1 MFKSIATV
9 LLALFSAAAFAA
21 VDVNKASQ
29 GELETVKGIG
39 PTMSTKIV
47 DARKSGPFADWG
59 DLQTRVKGV
68 GHGNATK
75 FSADGLTVNGT
86 AYAGTAPTKP
96 AKVTKVTK
104 VTKGDQ
110 ADKAKAPATE
120 KKPAARKAA
129 AAAAK

>member
-1 MFKSIATV
+1 MFIKSIATA
-9 LLALFSAAAFAA
+9 LLALLSAAAFAA

-29 GELETVKGIG
+29 GELETIKGIG

-47 DARKSGPFADWG
+47 DARKSGPFADWS

-68 GHGNATK
+68 GHGNASK

-96 AKVTKVTK
+96 AKVTK
-104 VTKGDQ
+104 GDQ

-120 KKPAARKAA
+120 KKPAAQKAA

>member
-1 MFKSIATV
+1 MFKSIATI

-29 GELETVKGIG
+29 GELETIKGIG

-86 AYAGTAPTKP
+86 AYAGTAPAKP
-96 AKVTKVTK
+96 AKVTNTDK
-104 VTKGDQ
+104 
-110 ADKAKAPATE
+110 ADKAKVPATE
-120 KKPAARKAA
+120 KKPAAPKAA
-129 AAAAK
+129 APAAK